1 MSLTIIFITLI
12 ICTAVIV
19 ISIFAKSS
27 DQHDKSEIET
37 TALGVGV
44 GDALT
49 LVERRLD
56 EKIDKLE
63 ETVERRATQIE
74 ERIIELKHSKK

>member
-1 MSLTIIFITLI
+1 MSLTIVFITLI
-12 ICTAVIV
+12 ICTAIIV

-37 TALGVGV
+37 TALKFVGV

-49 LVERRLD
+49 LVELK
-56 EKIDKLE
+56 KI
-63 ETVERRATQIE
+63 R
-74 ERIIELKHSKK
+74 

>member
-1 MSLTIIFITLI
+1 MSLTIIFTTLI
-12 ICTAVIV
+12 ICTAIIV
-19 ISIFAKSS
+19 ISIFVKSS
-27 DQHDKSEIET
+27 SQHDKSEIET
-37 TALGVGV
+37 TALSIGI

-49 LVERRLD
+49 AVERRLE

-74 ERIIELKHSKK
+74 ERIIELKHSKD